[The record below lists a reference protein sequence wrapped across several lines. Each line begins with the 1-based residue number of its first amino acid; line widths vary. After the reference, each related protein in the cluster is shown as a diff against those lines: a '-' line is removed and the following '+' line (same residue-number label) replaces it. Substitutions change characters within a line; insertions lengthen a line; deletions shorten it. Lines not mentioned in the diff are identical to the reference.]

1 MTGSATTIKPSLPAR
16 RAVGTSTATQ
26 PVLRTVYLTDPTE
39 PAISMPL
46 AARLPVAAGALPVSL
61 LAALGERLAAGI
73 AALPRGESAPGRP
86 ALQGEVERLERL
98 GLQLQELA
106 HIVGR
111 VQQLRR
117 ESVDLGLALLQ
128 TVAEWSAEAGRL
140 GVELHGPAGS
150 VMVTANP
157 AALKHLLDLMVEH
170 ALQQG
175 RTVRLA
181 IEAAGPSTV
190 LAVASMSS
198 EPASAPPARDTL
210 AWLLLQWLARALG
223 VGLDRAAVE
232 RGERVALRLT
242 SASA

>member
-1 MTGSATTIKPSLPAR
+1 M
-16 RAVGTSTATQ
+16 
-26 PVLRTVYLTDPTE
+26 LRTVYLTDPTE
-39 PAISMPL
+39 PAAPMPG
-46 AARLPVAAGALPVSL
+46 AARVPGAAGTLPVPL

-73 AALPRGESAPGRP
+73 ASLPRGEGVPGNP

-181 IEAAGPSTV
+181 IEAAAPATV

-223 VGLDRAAVE
+223 VAAERVAVE
-232 RGERVALRLT
+232 RGERVTIRLP
-242 SASA
+242 AAAA